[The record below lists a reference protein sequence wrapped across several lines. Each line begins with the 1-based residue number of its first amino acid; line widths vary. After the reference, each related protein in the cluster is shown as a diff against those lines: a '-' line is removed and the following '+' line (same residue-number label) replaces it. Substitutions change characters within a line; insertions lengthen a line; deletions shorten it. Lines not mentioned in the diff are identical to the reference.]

1 MGVEVARSSAGISL
15 CQRKSALNVIAEAGL
30 LGAKPASVPIEQN
43 HRLALAAGLPF
54 PHPDQ
59 YRRLVGRS
67 HLPLFYQT
75 LAFILC
81 ACAVSIYV
89 GT

>member
-59 YRRLVGRS
+59 YRRLVGRLIYLCFTRPELS
-67 HLPLFYQT
+67 YCVHVLFQ
-75 LAFILC
+75 FM
-81 ACAVSIYV
+81 
-89 GT
+89 